1 MEKCMVSVDHI
12 KCDSEAPHSY
22 RCVIAFDGKP
32 DEIHTIHV
40 CEHHNRYY
48 QDMQHQEYQVGIDI

>member
-1 MEKCMVSVDHI
+1 METCMVTVDHI
-12 KCDSEAPHSY
+12 KCDNEAPYSY
-22 RCVIAFDGKP
+22 RCVIGFEDKP

-48 QDMQHQEYQVGIDI
+48 KDMEQGHDI